1 MKRWIGHSVLG
12 RRSPSLCVSPL
23 KPTQVGTKEIRGSP
37 LTCRANANPRHSLI
51 GLSVCH
57 TIVTTSQLAKARIL
71 LIAMT
76 MALKEQ
82 DIENLD
88 RGRVGRIIGATTKGD
103 GVRPKPPR
111 GSRGGWPLPGTSPS
125 GVPS

>member
-12 RRSPSLCVSPL
+12 RRSPFLCVSPL
-23 KPTQVGTKEIRGSP
+23 KPAQVGTQEIRGLP

-57 TIVTTSQLAKARIL
+57 TIVATSQLAKARIL
-71 LIAMT
+71 LIAT
-76 MALKEQ
+76 SGSGDQ

-88 RGRVGRIIGATTKGD
+88 RGRAGSIIRETTKGD

-111 GSRGGWPLPGTSPS
+111 GREADDPYRAENR
-125 GVPS
+125 